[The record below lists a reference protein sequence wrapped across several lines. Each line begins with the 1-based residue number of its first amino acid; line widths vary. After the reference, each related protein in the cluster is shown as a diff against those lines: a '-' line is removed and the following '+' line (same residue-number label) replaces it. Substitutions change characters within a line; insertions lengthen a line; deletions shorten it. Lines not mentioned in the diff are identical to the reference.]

1 MHACAK
7 SYPLKLSQKPSLS
20 FCPLKST
27 IKISNSGARVKR
39 KLYQLKVINMINSA
53 LKQMSLNITLAIGLA
68 CLTLSHAKAEES
80 IPSLLGTWDGENKT
94 ISEKK
99 GYKTKKKTIYITE
112 QKDRRFKGHVMYSG
126 RKVNF
131 FGVVYPDNISFTWVS
146 KGSRGFNHGR
156 ILSKEKISA
165 CFLEA
170 GIDATAGCAILKKAQ

>member
-1 MHACAK
+1 
-7 SYPLKLSQKPSLS
+7 
-20 FCPLKST
+20 
-27 IKISNSGARVKR
+27 
-39 KLYQLKVINMINSA
+39 MINSA
-53 LKQMSLNITLAIGLA
+53 LKRMSLCLTLAIGLA
-68 CLTLSHAKAEES
+68 CLTTGHAKAEEH

-99 GYKTKKKTIYITE
+99 GYKTKNKTIYITE

-146 KGSRGFNHGR
+146 SGSRGFNHGR

-170 GIDATAGCAILKKAQ
+170 GIDATAGCATLTKIK